1 MNANPTRK
9 PMCKSASGD
18 KWLADLTVHERRLGN
33 KSRSVELCCKDFP
46 TWRVTGKP
54 ESAGI
59 NRHVVRDERAPTG
72 KESSESILA
81 SRPETARRGKTRNL
95 HVLGFHPL
103 LWAAQAQR
111 SFHRLADYGEEANGR
126 EAQSHQGRAST
137 PSAYPP
143 NTMIHG
149 QRVRCS
155 CPRD

>member
-59 NRHVVRDERAPTG
+59 NRHVVRDERALQERKAVNPSWPRDRKQRGEG
-72 KESSESILA
+72 K
-81 SRPETARRGKTRNL
+81 PETFTF
-95 HVLGFHPL
+95 LGFTH
-103 LWAAQAQR
+103 
-111 SFHRLADYGEEANGR
+111 FC
-126 EAQSHQGRAST
+126 
-137 PSAYPP
+137 
-143 NTMIHG
+143 G
-149 QRVRCS
+149 QRKRNGAFIVWRITAKKRMVAKLKAIKAELRRRLRIHQT
-155 CPRD
+155 P